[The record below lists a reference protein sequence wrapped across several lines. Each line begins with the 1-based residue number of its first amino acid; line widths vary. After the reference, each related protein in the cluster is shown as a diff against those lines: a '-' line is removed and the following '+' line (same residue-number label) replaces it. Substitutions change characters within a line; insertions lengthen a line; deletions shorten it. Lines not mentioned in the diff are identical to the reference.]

1 MARPGNTLRGK
12 TAVVTG
18 GTRGIGLIIAASL
31 AQAGA
36 RIAICGRT
44 LESAES
50 VYAQFSAIPHVEV
63 LALAADVR
71 DRAQLTMLAE
81 QTVARFGAI
90 DIWVN
95 NAAIAGRYTPLDLQA
110 SDSWHAIIETNLTG
124 VFNGM
129 QTALRY
135 MLPRNEGKIINIVGS
150 DKHPRHQSAYNASKA
165 AVAALTRSAA
175 EEYAQSAISIVALA
189 PHIVI
194 TDLWNQPAVNDAA
207 DASRIEWEKT
217 LKNESSDLIAVGEMV
232 VRLAGRET
240 DGVTGKVYELKK
252 GWFW

>member
-1 MARPGNTLRGK
+1 MARPSNTLRGK
-12 TAVVTG
+12 TAVITG

-44 LESAES
+44 LESAEG
-50 VYAQFSAIPHVEV
+50 VYAQFSAIPTVEV

-71 DRAQLTMLAE
+71 DRAALHMLAE

-95 NAAIAGRYTPLDLQA
+95 NAAIAGPYTPLDLQT
-110 SDSWHAIIETNLTG
+110 STDWHEIIETNLTG
-124 VFNGM
+124 TFNGM

-135 MLPRNEGKIINIVGS
+135 MLPRNEGKIINVVGS
-150 DKHPRHQSAYNASKA
+150 DKHPRHQSAYTSSKA
-165 AVAALTRSAA
+165 AVGALTRSVA
-175 EEYAQSAISIVALA
+175 EEYAHTAISIIALA
-189 PHIVI
+189 PHIVV
-194 TDLWNQPAVNDAA
+194 TGLWEHPAVNDAA
-207 DASRIEWEKT
+207 DASRNEWEKT
-217 LKNESSDLIAVGEMV
+217 LKNEASDLMDIGEMV

-240 DGVTGKVYELKK
+240 NGVSGKIYELKK